1 MTFDEDQIFAKINL
15 FGKRVSKLLD
25 MFTTIKQFTTLNE
38 KNSIDGL
45 VAPIKAFFKV
55 VEEFKRKPYDLM
67 DFAKNQFDRDYLEFN
82 VSVHELETNLQDSST
97 PASGRSPP
105 RSRRSTSFDS
115 SRASSRG
122 DSLRPGPGQTSG
134 WSSSRTTRRT

>member
-82 VSVHELETNLQDSST
+82 VSVHELETNSAGFRQRQLQGDHLHGAGAQPPST
-97 PASGRSPP
+97 VPEHPPEGLPA
-105 RSRRSTSFDS
+105 
-115 SRASSRG
+115 
-122 DSLRPGPGQTSG
+122 PGP
-134 WSSSRTTRRT
+134 RR